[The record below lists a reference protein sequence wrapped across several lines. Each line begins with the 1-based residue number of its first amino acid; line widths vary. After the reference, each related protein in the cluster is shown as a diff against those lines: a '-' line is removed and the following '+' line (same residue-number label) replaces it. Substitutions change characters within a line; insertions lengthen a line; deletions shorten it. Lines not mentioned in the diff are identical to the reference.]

1 MLVSERVRVYFQS
14 WASQLT
20 NEGRKALIFPNKGDA
35 GGSREDALAKFIR
48 THLPI
53 RCRISKGGFI
63 FDYKGQESKQLDLI
77 ITNDLALQFEDE
89 SLGKSF
95 AQIEGSYCAISV
107 KTNLDK
113 AQLVDSLD
121 NLASIPSMPQQN
133 IDIDSNISRI
143 NRALFF
149 DLPFGIIFA
158 YDGNSA
164 ENIMEHI
171 GEYYK
176 SNDIEDHRRPRMII
190 VNDKYLLWK
199 VQPYLV
205 DSMDEISPSGY
216 KLITQT
222 PIGAY
227 SLLCLLCSIQ
237 GAANYGGSFRFS
249 SNPYLNL
256 LIGNPISDVDEDSF

>member
-14 WASQLT
+14 WATQLT
-20 NEGRKALIFPNKGDA
+20 SEGRKALIYPNKGDA
-35 GGSREDALAKFIR
+35 GGAREDALAKFIR

-63 FDYKGQESKQLDLI
+63 FDYKGRESKQLDLI

-107 KTNLDK
+107 KTHLDK
-113 AQLVDSLD
+113 AQLIDSLD
-121 NLASIPSMPQQN
+121 NLASIPPMPQQN
-133 IDIDSNISRI
+133 INIDSNISKI

-158 YDGNSA
+158 YDGNSS
-164 ENIMEHI
+164 ENILEHI
-171 GEYYK
+171 FEYYK
-176 SNDIEDHRRPRMII
+176 NSIIEDHRRPRMII

-199 VQPYLV
+199 VSPYLV
-205 DSMDEISPSGY
+205 DNTDEIPLSGY
-216 KLITQT
+216 RLITHE

-227 SLLCLLCSIQ
+227 SLLCLMCSIQ
-237 GAANYGGSFRFS
+237 GAASYGGSFRFS
-249 SNPYLNL
+249 SGPYLNL
-256 LIGNPISDVDEDSF
+256 LVGNLISDADEDGA